1 MLERHIRTE
10 RVPPLRELV
19 CLSLAQEAI
28 HYVRIALNVLV
39 ERLDGRLC
47 KQKVH
52 QARDGPNARAGL
64 SSALH

>member
-1 MLERHIRTE
+1 MLERHIRTK
-10 RVPPLRELV
+10 RVPSLRELV